1 MLLTTFELLVKK
13 IAPPSVTNPFNRL
26 VVQGYFLTV
35 SNLDLTKDIAFYLK
49 FTIPSDDLTYP
60 IEIAVDRELV
70 QQNKNVTP
78 ANHIIAYDI
87 NGINNFSQLSGGG
100 LANQPFKRYYSTKII
115 LKKGQT
121 VSVQLLPNIS
131 YPLIFTAPKPDYD
144 LFTRGKMEIRG
155 FVEIFQAY
163 PSVNEPLQYI
173 LPAINVLVSAEIR
186 GTFFP
191 DQSLPLADQDYDQ
204 INYSLPIADGK
215 SRITLDGISK
225 EIEPIV
231 ENIIL
236 TKE

>member
-13 IAPPSVTNPFNRL
+13 IAPPDVTAPFNRL

-49 FTIPSDDLTYP
+49 FTIPSDDLTDLN
-60 IEIAVDRELV
+60 EITVDREFV
-70 QQNKNVTP
+70 RQNVNKAP

-100 LANQPFKRYYSTKII
+100 PPNQPYKRYYSTKII

-121 VSVQLLPNIS
+121 VSVQLLPNAGQQS
-131 YPLIFTAPKPDYD
+131 FNNSNIFTDPPPSYN
-144 LFTRGKMEIRG
+144 LFIRSKMEIRG

-163 PSVNEPLQYI
+163 PSVNEPLEYV
-173 LPAINVLVSAEIR
+173 LPAINVLMSAEIR

-191 DQSLPLADQDYDQ
+191 NQSLPLAVQEYDQ
-204 INYSLPIADGK
+204 INYALPIADGK
-215 SRITLDGISK
+215 SKITLDGISK
-225 EIEPIV
+225 EIKIED
-231 ENIIL
+231 
-236 TKE
+236 K